1 MWRRWIPA
9 GQRVLDHLET
19 LRQPTIAAIN
29 GFAFGGGLELA
40 LACDLRIAADHA
52 TFAAPEVGIATVP
65 GWGAT
70 GRLAAVV
77 GLARA
82 KQLIL
87 TGQPI
92 DAATAATWGLVG
104 DVVPTAGFADATHA
118 LAMQIAGQAPV
129 AVQVAKQLIDG
140 QRPRPAVALEALG
153 GGLTAFTADAEEG
166 RAGLPR
172 TPATHV
178 RRLLMAETLP
188 TTTPVGTLPDGFAPM
203 AERAL
208 DFAAR
213 QVEALVRTKPDMF
226 PIFTVGGRWQVEE
239 NAWTNWTRGLPRRAA
254 LDRRPAHGRRLV
266 AGAGGALQPAD
277 RASGASTGRS
287 TTSASCS
294 SRPGSGGTT
303 STATRRSSSA

>member
-1 MWRRWIPA
+1 MSDLVLLAVDGPVATVTLNRAEKRNAVAPAMLADLDAILTEVEASDDIRVLVVTGAGDRAFCAGADIAAWSALEPIDMWRRWIPA

-40 LACDLRIAADHA
+40 LACDLRIAVDHA

-70 GRLAAVV
+70 GRLAAII

-92 DAATAATWGLVG
+92 DAPTAAAWGLVG
-104 DVVPTAGFADATHA
+104 EVVPADGFAERTRA
-118 LAMQIAGQAPV
+118 LTMQVAGQAPV

-153 GGLTAFTADAEEG
+153 GGLTAFTTDAEEG
-166 RAGLPR
+166 RAAFR
-172 TPATHV
+172 
-178 RRLLMAETLP
+178 
-188 TTTPVGTLPDGFAPM
+188 
-203 AERAL
+203 ER
-208 DFAAR
+208 
-213 QVEALVRTKPDMF
+213 
-226 PIFTVGGRWQVEE
+226 
-239 NAWTNWTRGLPRRAA
+239 
-254 LDRRPAHGRRLV
+254 RRPEF
-266 AGAGGALQPAD
+266 GG
-277 RASGASTGRS
+277 S
-287 TTSASCS
+287 
-294 SRPGSGGTT
+294 
-303 STATRRSSSA
+303 